1 MDKMGKGSER
11 KETTISV
18 TKRINDFLNRREP
31 DYISALLLADLH
43 ANIRLRTL
51 LNDWISPTECRN
63 WEKISAQVIDYIPFP
78 ALLRLCKDN
87 NLLKSEEDMEQLRK
101 LRKRREEIAHQ
112 PRLWRGVTE
121 ATEQKDFRDFCM
133 FTIDFLERTN

>member
-1 MDKMGKGSER
+1 MGKGSER

-18 TKRINDFLNRREP
+18 TNRINDFLNRREP

-51 LNDWISPTECRN
+51 LNDWISPTDCRN

-78 ALLRLCKDN
+78 AL
-87 NLLKSEEDMEQLRK
+87 KSEKDVEQLRK

-112 PRLWRGVTE
+112 PRLWRGVTD
-121 ATEQKDFRDFCM
+121 ATEQKDFRYFCM